1 MTVDLVRRGGSVRCR
16 GVTAAQSALLQIAR
30 DYAGL
35 PDVRELKLSEILFY
49 YDGLRGELEQRT
61 APRS

>member
-1 MTVDLVRRGGSVRCR
+1 MTVELVRGGRSITCR
-16 GVTAAQSALLQIAR
+16 GITAAQSALLQIAR

-35 PDVRELKLSEILFY
+35 PDVRALKLSEILFY

>member
-1 MTVDLVRRGGSVRCR
+1 MTVELVRGGRSITCR
-16 GVTAAQSALLQIAR
+16 GITAAQSALLQIAR

-35 PDVRELKLSEILFY
+35 PDVRELKLNEILFY

>member
-1 MTVDLVRRGGSVRCR
+1 VTVELVRGGRSLRRRGIVA
-16 GVTAAQSALLQIAR
+16 VQSALLQIAR

-35 PDVRELKLSEILFY
+35 PDVRALKLSEILFY

>member
-1 MTVDLVRRGGSVRCR
+1 MTVELVRGGRSITCR
-16 GVTAAQSALLQIAR
+16 GITAAQSALLQIAR

-35 PDVRELKLSEILFY
+35 PDIRELKISEILFY

-61 APRS
+61 APRG

>member
-1 MTVDLVRRGGSVRCR
+1 MTVELVRGGRSITCR
-16 GVTAAQSALLQIAR
+16 GITAAQSALLQIAR

-61 APRS
+61 ALRS

>member
-1 MTVDLVRRGGSVRCR
+1 MTVDLVRRGSTTRCR
-16 GVTAAQSALLQIAR
+16 GITAAQSALLQVAR

-35 PDVRELKLSEILFY
+35 PDVRELKLNEILFY
-49 YDGLRGELEQRT
+49 YDGMRGELEQRT

>member
-1 MTVDLVRRGGSVRCR
+1 MTVELVRGGRSVTCR
-16 GVTAAQSALLQIAR
+16 GVTAAQTAMFQIMR

-35 PDVRELKLSEILFY
+35 PDVRALKLSEILFY

>member
-1 MTVDLVRRGGSVRCR
+1 MTVDLVSKGRSKHCR
-16 GVTAAQSALLQIAR
+16 GITAAQTALLQVAR

-49 YDGLRGELEQRT
+49 YDGLRGELEKRT